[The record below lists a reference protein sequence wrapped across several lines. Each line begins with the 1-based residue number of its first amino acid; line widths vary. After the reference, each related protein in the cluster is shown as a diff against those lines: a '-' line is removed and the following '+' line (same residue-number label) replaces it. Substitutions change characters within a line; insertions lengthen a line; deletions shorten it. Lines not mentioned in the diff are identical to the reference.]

1 MHWTSRSRSECC
13 VRPRLIP
20 TEAGASETL
29 PISALLALAMTGF
42 TAILTETL
50 PAGLLPHIAAG
61 LDVSEPLAGQTVTVY
76 AVGSL
81 LAAIPLTLY
90 TQGWRRKPTLLVAIF
105 GFLIFNCVTA
115 ISTSYALTLVAR
127 FMGGVAAG
135 LGWGIIAGYAR
146 RMVVAPL
153 RGKALAI
160 AMVGTPLALSIG
172 VPLGAMLGTTLG
184 WRMAFWLMSLTT
196 LGLIGWVLWQV
207 PDFPGQPAEQ
217 RLSII
222 RVFRTP
228 GVRTVLVTLFAW
240 ITAHNILYTYIA
252 PIAALSG
259 VQGRLDLVLLGFGL
273 AALVGIWVTGVLIDR
288 ALRPLVLVSLTAF
301 AAVSLAFGLFA
312 AIPEVT
318 IVATI
323 LWGLSFGGAAT
334 QLQTALADA
343 AGEGVDLANAMLTTV
358 WNGAIAA
365 GGIVGGVLLDHLGAK
380 VLAWAVLVPTLFAL
394 VLASRAS
401 RHAFKPGPRAFD

>member
-1 MHWTSRSRSECC
+1 MRSN
-13 VRPRLIP
+13 PIP
-20 TEAGASETL
+20 TDVGASETL

-50 PAGLLPHIAAG
+50 PAGLLPHMAAG
-61 LDVSEPLAGQTVTVY
+61 LDVSESLAGQTVTVY

-90 TQGWRRKPTLLVAIF
+90 TQGWRRKPTLLVAIV

-115 ISTSYALTLVAR
+115 VSTSYALTLVAR

-184 WRMAFWLMSLTT
+184 WRMAFGLMSITT
-196 LGLIGWVLWQV
+196 LILIGWVLWQV

-217 RLSII
+217 RLSIA

-252 PIAALSG
+252 PVAALSG
-259 VQGRLDLVLLGFGL
+259 VQGRLDLVLLGFGV

-288 ALRPLVLVSLTAF
+288 ALRPLVLVSLTVF

-312 AIPEVT
+312 ASPVAT
-318 IVATI
+318 IAATI

-343 AGEGVDLANAMLTTV
+343 AGDGVDLANAMLTTT

-365 GGIVGGVLLDHLGAK
+365 GGMVGGVMLDHLGAGS
-380 VLAWAVLVPTLFAL
+380 LAWAVLAPTLLAL
-394 VLASRAS
+394 VIATRAR

>member
-1 MHWTSRSRSECC
+1 M
-13 VRPRLIP
+13 RPKSIP

-61 LDVSEPLAGQTVTVY
+61 LDVSESLAGQTVTVY

-115 ISTSYALTLVAR
+115 VSTSYALTLVAR

-207 PDFPGQPAEQ
+207 PDFPGQPADQ
-217 RLSII
+217 RLSIA

-228 GVRTVLVTLFAW
+228 GVRTVLITLFAW

-259 VQGRLDLVLLGFGL
+259 VQGRLDLVLFGFGL

-288 ALRPLVLVSLTAF
+288 ALRPLVLVSLTVF

-365 GGIVGGVLLDHLGAK
+365 GGIVGGVLLDHLGAGS
-380 VLAWAVLVPTLFAL
+380 LAWAVLVPTLLAL

>member
-1 MHWTSRSRSECC
+1 M
-13 VRPRLIP
+13 RPNPIP
-20 TEAGASETL
+20 TDVGASETL

-50 PAGLLPHIAAG
+50 PAGLLPHMAAG
-61 LDVSEPLAGQTVTVY
+61 LDVSESLAGQTVTVY

-90 TQGWRRKPTLLVAIF
+90 TQGWRRKPTLLVAIV
-105 GFLIFNCVTA
+105 GFLIFNYVTA
-115 ISTSYALTLVAR
+115 VSTSYALTLVAR

-184 WRMAFWLMSLTT
+184 WRIAFGLMSITT
-196 LGLIGWVLWQV
+196 LVLIGWVLWQV
-207 PDFPGQPAEQ
+207 PDFPGQPAEE
-217 RLSII
+217 RLSIA
-222 RVFRTP
+222 RVFRTR

-252 PIAALSG
+252 PVAALSG
-259 VQGRLDLVLLGFGL
+259 VQGRLDLLLLGFGV

-312 AIPEVT
+312 ASPVVT
-318 IVATI
+318 IAATI

-343 AGEGVDLANAMLTTV
+343 AGDGVDLANAMLTTT

-365 GGIVGGVLLDHLGAK
+365 GGIVGGVMLDHLGADS
-380 VLAWAVLVPTLFAL
+380 LAWAVLVPTLLGL
-394 VLASRAS
+394 VIASRAR
-401 RHAFKPGPRAFD
+401 RHAFRPGPRAFD

>member
-1 MHWTSRSRSECC
+1 M
-13 VRPRLIP
+13 RPNPSP
-20 TEAGASETL
+20 TDVGASETL

-50 PAGLLPHIAAG
+50 PAGLLPHMAAG
-61 LDVSEPLAGQTVTVY
+61 LDVSESLAGQTVTVY

-90 TQGWRRKPTLLVAIF
+90 TQGWRRKPTLLVAIV

-115 ISTSYALTLVAR
+115 VSTSYALTLVAR

-172 VPLGAMLGTTLG
+172 VPLGAMLGSTLG
-184 WRMAFWLMSLTT
+184 WRMAFGLMSITT
-196 LGLIGWVLWQV
+196 VVLIGWVLWQV
-207 PDFPGQPAEQ
+207 PDFPGQPAEE
-217 RLSII
+217 RLSIV

-252 PIAALSG
+252 PVAALSG
-259 VQGRLDLVLLGFGL
+259 VQGRLDLVLLGFGV

-301 AAVSLAFGLFA
+301 AVVSLAFGLFA
-312 AIPEVT
+312 ASPVVT
-318 IVATI
+318 IAATI

-343 AGEGVDLANAMLTTV
+343 AGDGVDLANAMLTTT

-365 GGIVGGVLLDHLGAK
+365 GGIVGGVMLDHLGAGS
-380 VLAWAVLVPTLFAL
+380 LAWAVLVPTLLAL
-394 VLASRAS
+394 VIASRA
-401 RHAFKPGPRAFD
+401 RRYAFRPGPRAFD

>member
-1 MHWTSRSRSECC
+1 
-13 VRPRLIP
+13 VRPNPIP
-20 TEAGASETL
+20 TDAGASETL

-50 PAGLLPHIAAG
+50 PAGLLPHMAAG
-61 LDVSEPLAGQTVTVY
+61 LGVSESLAGQTVTVY

-90 TQGWRRKPTLLVAIF
+90 TQGWRRKPTLLVAIV

-115 ISTSYALTLVAR
+115 VSTCYALTLVAR

-184 WRMAFWLMSLTT
+184 WRMAFGLMSITT
-196 LGLIGWVLWQV
+196 LVLIGWVLWQV
-207 PDFPGQPAEQ
+207 PDFPGQPAEE
-217 RLSII
+217 RLSIA
-222 RVFRTP
+222 RVFRTR

-252 PIAALSG
+252 PVAALSG
-259 VQGRLDLVLLGFGL
+259 VQGRLDLLLLGFGV
-273 AALVGIWVTGVLIDR
+273 AALVGIWVTGVLVDR

-312 AIPEVT
+312 ASPVVT
-318 IVATI
+318 IAATI

-343 AGEGVDLANAMLTTV
+343 AGEGVDLANAMLTTT

-365 GGIVGGVLLDHLGAK
+365 GGIVGGVMLDHLGAGS
-380 VLAWAVLVPTLFAL
+380 LAWAVLAPTLLAL
-394 VLASRAS
+394 GIASRPH
-401 RHAFKPGPRAFD
+401 RHAFKRGPRAFD

>member
-1 MHWTSRSRSECC
+1 M
-13 VRPRLIP
+13 RPNPSL
-20 TEAGASETL
+20 TDAGASETL

-50 PAGLLPHIAAG
+50 PAGLLPHMAAG
-61 LDVSEPLAGQTVTVY
+61 LDVSESLAGQTVTVY

-90 TQGWRRKPTLLVAIF
+90 TQGWRRKPTLLVAIV

-115 ISTSYALTLVAR
+115 VSTSYALTLVAR

-184 WRMAFWLMSLTT
+184 WRMAFGLMSITT
-196 LGLIGWVLWQV
+196 LVLIGWVLWQV

-217 RLSII
+217 RLSIA
-222 RVFRTP
+222 RVFCTP

-252 PIAALSG
+252 PVAALSG
-259 VQGRLDLVLLGFGL
+259 VQGRLDLVLLGFGV

-288 ALRPLVLVSLTAF
+288 ALRPLILVSLTAF

-312 AIPEVT
+312 ANPVVT
-318 IVATI
+318 IAATI

-343 AGEGVDLANAMLTTV
+343 AGDGVDLANAMLTTT
-358 WNGAIAA
+358 WNAAIAA
-365 GGIVGGVLLDHLGAK
+365 GGIVGGVMLDHLGAGS
-380 VLAWAVLVPTLFAL
+380 LAWAVLAPTLLAL
-394 VLASRAS
+394 GIAASAHRL
-401 RHAFKPGPRAFD
+401 AFKPGPRAFD

>member
-1 MHWTSRSRSECC
+1 VSPRPSE
-13 VRPRLIP
+13 
-20 TEAGASETL
+20 ADDGASETL

-50 PAGLLPHIAAG
+50 PAGLLPHMAAG
-61 LDVSEPLAGQTVTVY
+61 LGVSESLAGQTITVY

-90 TQGWRRKPTLLVAIF
+90 TQGWRRKPTLLVAII

-115 ISTSYALTLVAR
+115 VSTSYALTLVAR

-184 WRMAFWLMSLTT
+184 WRMAFGLMAITT
-196 LGLIGWVLWQV
+196 LILIGWVLWRV
-207 PDFPGQPAEQ
+207 PDFAGQPAEQ
-217 RLSII
+217 RLSIA

-240 ITAHNILYTYIA
+240 ITGHNILYTYIA
-252 PIAALSG
+252 PVAALSG
-259 VQGRLDLVLLGFGL
+259 AGQRLDLLLLGFGL

-288 ALRPLVLVSLTAF
+288 ALRPLVLVSLAMF
-301 AAVSLAFGLFA
+301 AVVSLAFALFA
-312 AIPEVT
+312 TVPEMT

-334 QLQTALADA
+334 QLSTALADA

-365 GGIVGGVLLDHLGAK
+365 GGIVGGVILDHAGAGP
-380 VLAWAVLVPTLFAL
+380 LAWAVLAPTLLAL
-394 VLASRAS
+394 ALAAGAR
-401 RHAFKPGPRAFD
+401 RHAFKPGPRAFE

>member
-1 MHWTSRSRSECC
+1 MRSN
-13 VRPRLIP
+13 PIP
-20 TEAGASETL
+20 TDAGASETL

-50 PAGLLPHIAAG
+50 PAGLLPHMAAG
-61 LDVSEPLAGQTVTVY
+61 LDVSESLAGQTVTVY

-105 GFLIFNCVTA
+105 GFLIFNCLTA
-115 ISTSYALTLVAR
+115 VSTSYALTLVAR

-184 WRMAFWLMSLTT
+184 WRMAFALMSITT
-196 LGLIGWVLWQV
+196 LILIGWVLWQV
-207 PDFPGQPAEQ
+207 PDFPGQPTEQ
-217 RLSII
+217 RLSIA

-252 PIAALSG
+252 PVAALSG
-259 VQGRLDLVLLGFGL
+259 VQGRLDLVLLGFGV

-288 ALRPLVLVSLTAF
+288 ALRPLVLVSLTVF

-312 AIPEVT
+312 ASPVVT

-343 AGEGVDLANAMLTTV
+343 AGDGVDLANAMLTTT

-365 GGIVGGVLLDHLGAK
+365 GGIVGGVMLDHLGAGS
-380 VLAWAVLVPTLFAL
+380 LAWAVLAPTLLAL
-394 VLASRAS
+394 VIALRAR
-401 RHAFKPGPRAFD
+401 RHAFKLGPRAFD

>member
-1 MHWTSRSRSECC
+1 
-13 VRPRLIP
+13 VIPRPSQ
-20 TEAGASETL
+20 TDDGASETL

-50 PAGLLPHIAAG
+50 PAGLLPHMAAG
-61 LDVSEPLAGQTVTVY
+61 LDVSESLAGQTITVY

-90 TQGWRRKPTLLVAIF
+90 TQGWRRKPTLLVAIV

-115 ISTSYALTLVAR
+115 VSTSYALTLVAR

-146 RMVVAPL
+146 RMVIAPL

-184 WRMAFWLMSLTT
+184 WRMAFGLMAITT
-196 LGLIGWVLWQV
+196 LILIGWVLWRV
-207 PDFPGQPAEQ
+207 PDFAGQPAEQ
-217 RLSII
+217 RLSIAH
-222 RVFRTP
+222 VFRTP
-228 GVRTVLVTLFAW
+228 GVRPVLVTLFAW
-240 ITAHNILYTYIA
+240 ITGHNILYTYIA
-252 PIAALSG
+252 PVAALSG
-259 VQGRLDLVLLGFGL
+259 VRERLDLLLLGFGI

-288 ALRPLVLVSLTAF
+288 ALRLLVLVSLTTF
-301 AAVSLAFGLFA
+301 AVVSLAFALFA
-312 AIPEVT
+312 TTPAMT
-318 IVATI
+318 IAATL

-334 QLQTALADA
+334 QLSTALADA

-358 WNGAIAA
+358 WNGAIAT
-365 GGIVGGVLLDHLGAK
+365 GGIVGGVILDHAGAGS
-380 VLAWAVLVPTLFAL
+380 LAWAVLGPTLLAL
-394 VLASRAS
+394 ALAAGAR
-401 RHAFKPGPRAFD
+401 RHAFKPGPRAF

>member
-1 MHWTSRSRSECC
+1 MHSRSSQ
-13 VRPRLIP
+13 
-20 TEAGASETL
+20 TSDGARETL

-50 PAGLLPHIAAG
+50 PAGLLPHMAAG
-61 LDVSEPLAGQTVTVY
+61 LAVSEPLAGQTITVY
-76 AVGSL
+76 AVGSV

-115 ISTSYALTLVAR
+115 VSTSYALTLFAR

-146 RMVVAPL
+146 RMVVPQL

-160 AMVGTPLALSIG
+160 AMVGTPIALSIG

-184 WRMAFWLMSLTT
+184 WRAAFWLMSVTT
-196 LGLIGWVLWQV
+196 VTLIGWVLWQV

-217 RLSII
+217 RLSIA
-222 RVFRTP
+222 RVFQMP
-228 GVRTVLVTLFAW
+228 GVRTVLLTLFAW
-240 ITAHNILYTYIA
+240 ITAHNLLYTYIA
-252 PIAALSG
+252 PVAALAG
-259 VQGRLDLVLLGFGL
+259 IQQRLDLLLLGFGL
-273 AALVGIWVTGVLIDR
+273 AALAGIWITGVLIDR
-288 ALRPLVLVSLTAF
+288 ALRPLVLGSLTVF
-301 AAVSLAFGLFA
+301 AAVAVAFGVFA
-312 AIPEVT
+312 AVPETT
-318 IVATI
+318 IVATL

-365 GGIVGGVLLDHLGAK
+365 GGIVGGVILERSGAGS
-380 VLAWAVLVPTLFAL
+380 LAWAVLALTLVAL
-394 VLASRAS
+394 VLAFSADRF
-401 RHAFKPGPRAFD
+401 AFKPGPRAFT

>member
-1 MHWTSRSRSECC
+1 M
-13 VRPRLIP
+13 RPNPIP
-20 TEAGASETL
+20 TDVGASETL

-50 PAGLLPHIAAG
+50 PAGLLPHMAAG
-61 LDVSEPLAGQTVTVY
+61 LDVSESLAGQTVTVY

-81 LAAIPLTLY
+81 FAAIPLTLC

-115 ISTSYALTLVAR
+115 VSTSYALTLVAR

-172 VPLGAMLGTTLG
+172 VPLGAMLGNTLG
-184 WRMAFWLMSLTT
+184 WRMAFGLMSITT
-196 LGLIGWVLWQV
+196 LVLIGWVLWQV
-207 PDFPGQPAEQ
+207 PDFPGQPEEQ
-217 RLSII
+217 RLSIA

-252 PIAALSG
+252 PVAALSG
-259 VQGRLDLVLLGFGL
+259 VQGRLDLLLLGFGV
-273 AALVGIWVTGVLIDR
+273 AALVGIWVTGVLVDR

-312 AIPEVT
+312 ASPIVT

-343 AGEGVDLANAMLTTV
+343 AGDGVDLANAMLTTT

-365 GGIVGGVLLDHLGAK
+365 GGIVGGVMLDHLSAGS
-380 VLAWAVLVPTLFAL
+380 LAWAVLAPTLLAL
-394 VLASRAS
+394 VIASRAR

>member
-1 MHWTSRSRSECC
+1 M
-13 VRPRLIP
+13 RPKSIP

-50 PAGLLPHIAAG
+50 PAGLLPQMAAG
-61 LDVSEPLAGQTVTVY
+61 LDVSESLAGQTITVY

-115 ISTSYALTLVAR
+115 VSTSYALTLVAR

-184 WRMAFWLMSLTT
+184 WRMAFGLMSLTT

-217 RLSII
+217 RLSIM

-252 PIAALSG
+252 PIVALSG

-288 ALRPLVLVSLTAF
+288 ALRPLVLVSLTMF
-301 AAVSLAFGLFA
+301 AVVSLAFGLFA

-318 IVATI
+318 IIATI

-365 GGIVGGVLLDHLGAK
+365 GGIVGGVLLDHLGAGA
-380 VLAWAVLVPTLFAL
+380 LAWAVLAPTLFAL

>member
-1 MHWTSRSRSECC
+1 
-13 VRPRLIP
+13 
-20 TEAGASETL
+20 
-29 PISALLALAMTGF
+29 MTGF

-50 PAGLLPHIAAG
+50 PAGLLPHMAAG
-61 LDVSEPLAGQTVTVY
+61 LDVSESLAGQTVTVY

-90 TQGWRRKPTLLVAIF
+90 TQGWRRKPTLLVAIV

-115 ISTSYALTLVAR
+115 VSTSYALTLVAR

-184 WRMAFWLMSLTT
+184 WRMAFGLMSITT
-196 LGLIGWVLWQV
+196 LILIGWVLWQV

-217 RLSII
+217 RLSIA

-252 PIAALSG
+252 PVAALSG
-259 VQGRLDLVLLGFGL
+259 VQGRLDLVLLGFGV

-288 ALRPLVLVSLTAF
+288 ALRPLVLVSLTVF

-312 AIPEVT
+312 ASPVAT
-318 IVATI
+318 IAATI

-343 AGEGVDLANAMLTTV
+343 AGDGVDLANAMLTTT

-365 GGIVGGVLLDHLGAK
+365 GGMVGGVMLDHLGAGS
-380 VLAWAVLVPTLFAL
+380 LAWAVLAPTLLAL
-394 VLASRAS
+394 VIATRAR

>member
-1 MHWTSRSRSECC
+1 MHSTSSQTSD
-13 VRPRLIP
+13 
-20 TEAGASETL
+20 GARETL

-50 PAGLLPHIAAG
+50 PAGLLPHMAAG
-61 LDVSEPLAGQTVTVY
+61 LAVSEPLAGQTITVY
-76 AVGSL
+76 AVGSV

-115 ISTSYALTLVAR
+115 VSTSYALTLFAR

-146 RMVVAPL
+146 RMVVPQL

-160 AMVGTPLALSIG
+160 AMVGTPIALSIG

-184 WRMAFWLMSLTT
+184 WRAAFWLMSVTT
-196 LGLIGWVLWQV
+196 VTLIGWVLWQV

-217 RLSII
+217 RLSIA
-222 RVFRTP
+222 RVFQMP
-228 GVRTVLVTLFAW
+228 GVRTVLLTLFAW
-240 ITAHNILYTYIA
+240 ITAHNLLYTYIA
-252 PIAALSG
+252 PVAALAG
-259 VQGRLDLVLLGFGL
+259 IQQRLDLLLLGFGL
-273 AALVGIWVTGVLIDR
+273 AALAGIWITGVLIDR
-288 ALRPLVLVSLTAF
+288 ALRPLVLGSLTVF
-301 AAVSLAFGLFA
+301 AAVAVAFGVFA
-312 AIPEVT
+312 AVPETT
-318 IVATI
+318 IVATL

-365 GGIVGGVLLDHLGAK
+365 GGIVGGVILERSGAGS
-380 VLAWAVLVPTLFAL
+380 LAWAVLALTLVAL
-394 VLASRAS
+394 VLAFSADRF
-401 RHAFKPGPRAFD
+401 AFKPGPRAFT

>member
-1 MHWTSRSRSECC
+1 MSPRPSE
-13 VRPRLIP
+13 
-20 TEAGASETL
+20 ADDGASETL

-50 PAGLLPHIAAG
+50 PAGLLPHMAAG
-61 LDVSEPLAGQTVTVY
+61 LGVSESLAGQTITVY

-90 TQGWRRKPTLLVAIF
+90 TQGWRRKPTLLVAII

-115 ISTSYALTLVAR
+115 VSTSYALTLVAR

-184 WRMAFWLMSLTT
+184 WRMAFGLMAITT
-196 LGLIGWVLWQV
+196 LILIGWVLWRV
-207 PDFPGQPAEQ
+207 PDFAGQPAEQ
-217 RLSII
+217 RLSIA

-240 ITAHNILYTYIA
+240 ITGHNILYTYIA
-252 PIAALSG
+252 PVAALSG
-259 VQGRLDLVLLGFGL
+259 AGQRLDLLLLGFGL

-288 ALRPLVLVSLTAF
+288 ALRPLVLVSLAMF
-301 AAVSLAFGLFA
+301 AVVSLAFALFA
-312 AIPEVT
+312 TVPEIT
-318 IVATI
+318 IAATL

-334 QLQTALADA
+334 QLSTALADA

-358 WNGAIAA
+358 WNGAIAT
-365 GGIVGGVLLDHLGAK
+365 GGIVGGVILDHAGAGP
-380 VLAWAVLVPTLFAL
+380 LAWAVLVPTLLAL
-394 VLASRAS
+394 ALAAGAR
-401 RHAFKPGPRAFD
+401 RHAFKPGPRAF

>member
-1 MHWTSRSRSECC
+1 M
-13 VRPRLIP
+13 RPKSIP

-115 ISTSYALTLVAR
+115 LSTSYPLTLVAR

-184 WRMAFWLMSLTT
+184 WRMAFGLMSLTT
-196 LGLIGWVLWQV
+196 LVLIGWVLWQV
-207 PDFPGQPAEQ
+207 PDFPGQPADQ
-217 RLSII
+217 RLSIA

-240 ITAHNILYTYIA
+240 ITAHNVLYTYIA

-259 VQGRLDLVLLGFGL
+259 VQGRLDLLLLGFGL

-288 ALRPLVLVSLTAF
+288 ALRPLVLVSLTVF

-318 IVATI
+318 IVATM

-365 GGIVGGVLLDHLGAK
+365 GGIVGGVLLDHLGAGS
-380 VLAWAVLVPTLFAL
+380 LAWAVLLPTLIAL

>member
-1 MHWTSRSRSECC
+1 MIP
-13 VRPRLIP
+13 RPSQ
-20 TEAGASETL
+20 TDDGASETL

-50 PAGLLPHIAAG
+50 PAGLLPHMAAG
-61 LDVSEPLAGQTVTVY
+61 LDVSESLAGQTITVY

-90 TQGWRRKPTLLVAIF
+90 TQGWRRKPTLLVAIV

-115 ISTSYALTLVAR
+115 VSTSYALTLVAR

-146 RMVVAPL
+146 RMVIAPL

-184 WRMAFWLMSLTT
+184 WRMAFGLMAITT
-196 LGLIGWVLWQV
+196 LILIGWVLWRV
-207 PDFPGQPAEQ
+207 PDFAGQPAEQ
-217 RLSII
+217 RLSIAH
-222 RVFRTP
+222 VFRTP
-228 GVRTVLVTLFAW
+228 GVRPVLVTLFAW
-240 ITAHNILYTYIA
+240 ITGHNILYTYIA
-252 PIAALSG
+252 PVAALSG
-259 VQGRLDLVLLGFGL
+259 VRERLDLLLLGFGL

-288 ALRPLVLVSLTAF
+288 ALRLLVLVSLTTF
-301 AAVSLAFGLFA
+301 AVVSLAFALFA
-312 AIPEVT
+312 TTPAMT
-318 IVATI
+318 IAATL

-334 QLQTALADA
+334 QLSTALADA

-358 WNGAIAA
+358 WNGAIAT
-365 GGIVGGVLLDHLGAK
+365 GGIVGGVILDHAGAGS
-380 VLAWAVLVPTLFAL
+380 LAWAVLGPTLLAL
-394 VLASRAS
+394 ALAAGAR
-401 RHAFKPGPRAFD
+401 RHAFKPGPRAF

>member
-1 MHWTSRSRSECC
+1 M
-13 VRPRLIP
+13 RPKSIP

-50 PAGLLPHIAAG
+50 PAGLLPHMAAG
-61 LDVSEPLAGQTVTVY
+61 LDVSESLAGQTITVY

-115 ISTSYALTLVAR
+115 VSTSYALTLVAR

-196 LGLIGWVLWQV
+196 LGLIGWVVWQV
-207 PDFPGQPAEQ
+207 PDFPGQPTEQ
-217 RLSII
+217 RLSIA

-273 AALVGIWVTGVLIDR
+273 AALVGIWITGVLIDR
-288 ALRPLVLVSLTAF
+288 ALRPLVLVSLTVF

-318 IVATI
+318 IVVTI

-365 GGIVGGVLLDHLGAK
+365 GGIVGGVLLDHLGAGS
-380 VLAWAVLVPTLFAL
+380 LAWAVLAPTLFAL

>member
-1 MHWTSRSRSECC
+1 M
-13 VRPRLIP
+13 RPNPIP
-20 TEAGASETL
+20 TDAGASETL

-50 PAGLLPHIAAG
+50 PAGLLPHMAAG
-61 LDVSEPLAGQTVTVY
+61 LDVSESLAGQTVTVY

-90 TQGWRRKPTLLVAIF
+90 TQGWRRKPTLLVAIV

-115 ISTSYALTLVAR
+115 VSTSYALTLVAR

-184 WRMAFWLMSLTT
+184 WRMAFGLMSITT
-196 LGLIGWVLWQV
+196 LILIGWVLWQV

-217 RLSII
+217 RLSIA

-252 PIAALSG
+252 PVAALSG
-259 VQGRLDLVLLGFGL
+259 VQARLDLLLLGFGV

-301 AAVSLAFGLFA
+301 TAVSLAFGLFA
-312 AIPEVT
+312 ASPVVT
-318 IVATI
+318 IAATI

-343 AGEGVDLANAMLTTV
+343 AGEGVDLANAMLTTT

-365 GGIVGGVLLDHLGAK
+365 GGIVGGVMLDHLGASS
-380 VLAWAVLVPTLFAL
+380 LAWAVLALTLLAL
-394 VLASRAS
+394 VIASRAR

>member
-1 MHWTSRSRSECC
+1 L
-13 VRPRLIP
+13 PIP
-20 TEAGASETL
+20 TDAGASETL

-50 PAGLLPHIAAG
+50 PAGLLPHMAAG
-61 LDVSEPLAGQTVTVY
+61 LAVSESLAGQTVTVY

-90 TQGWRRKPTLLVAIF
+90 TQGWRRKPTLLVAIL

-115 ISTSYALTLVAR
+115 MSTSYVLTLVAR

-184 WRMAFWLMSLTT
+184 WRMAFGLMSITT
-196 LGLIGWVLWQV
+196 LALIGWVLWQV

-217 RLSII
+217 RLSIV

-252 PIAALSG
+252 PVAALSG
-259 VQGRLDLVLLGFGL
+259 VQRRLDLVLLAFGV

-301 AAVSLAFGLFA
+301 ASVSLAFALFA
-312 AIPEVT
+312 SVPAVT

-365 GGIVGGVLLDHLGAK
+365 GGVVGGVMLEHAGAGS
-380 VLAWAVLVPTLFAL
+380 LAWAVLIPTLAAL
-394 VLASRAS
+394 VVAVQAR
-401 RHAFKPGPRAFD
+401 RYAFKPGPRAFA

>member
-1 MHWTSRSRSECC
+1 M
-13 VRPRLIP
+13 RPNPIP
-20 TEAGASETL
+20 TDAGASETL

-50 PAGLLPHIAAG
+50 PAGLLPHMAAG
-61 LDVSEPLAGQTVTVY
+61 LDVSESLAGQTVTVY

-90 TQGWRRKPTLLVAIF
+90 TQGWRRKPTLLVAIV
-105 GFLIFNCVTA
+105 GFLIFNCFTA
-115 ISTSYALTLVAR
+115 VSTSYALTLVAR

-184 WRMAFWLMSLTT
+184 WRMAFGLMSITT
-196 LGLIGWVLWQV
+196 LVLIGWVLWQV

-217 RLSII
+217 RLSIA
-222 RVFRTP
+222 RVFRTR

-252 PIAALSG
+252 PVAALSG
-259 VQGRLDLVLLGFGL
+259 VQGRLDLLLLGFGV
-273 AALVGIWVTGVLIDR
+273 AALVGIWVTGVLVDR
-288 ALRPLVLVSLTAF
+288 ALRPLVLVSLTVF
-301 AAVSLAFGLFA
+301 AAVSLALGLFA
-312 AIPEVT
+312 ASPVVT
-318 IVATI
+318 IAATI

-343 AGEGVDLANAMLTTV
+343 AGEGVDLANAMLTTT

-365 GGIVGGVLLDHLGAK
+365 GGIVGGVMLDHLGAGS
-380 VLAWAVLVPTLFAL
+380 LAWAVLAPTLLAL
-394 VLASRAS
+394 VIASRAH
-401 RHAFKPGPRAFD
+401 RYAFKPGPRAFD

>member
-1 MHWTSRSRSECC
+1 VIPRSGQ
-13 VRPRLIP
+13 
-20 TEAGASETL
+20 TDDGASETL

-50 PAGLLPHIAAG
+50 PAGLLPHMAAG
-61 LDVSEPLAGQTVTVY
+61 LDVSESLAGQTITVY

-90 TQGWRRKPTLLVAIF
+90 TQGWRRKPTLLVAIV

-115 ISTSYALTLVAR
+115 VSTSYALTLVAR

-146 RMVVAPL
+146 RMVAPPL

-184 WRMAFWLMSLTT
+184 WRMAFGLMAITT
-196 LGLIGWVLWQV
+196 LVLIGWVLWRV
-207 PDFPGQPAEQ
+207 PDFAGQPAEQ
-217 RLSII
+217 RLSIAS
-222 RVFRTP
+222 VFRTP
-228 GVRTVLVTLFAW
+228 GVRPVLITLFAW
-240 ITAHNILYTYIA
+240 ITGHNILYTYIA
-252 PIAALSG
+252 PVAALSG
-259 VQGRLDLVLLGFGL
+259 VRQRLDLLLLGFGL

-288 ALRPLVLVSLTAF
+288 ALRPLVLVSLTMF
-301 AAVSLAFGLFA
+301 AVVSLAFALFA
-312 AIPEVT
+312 TTPAMT
-318 IVATI
+318 IAATI

-334 QLQTALADA
+334 QLSTALADA

-358 WNGAIAA
+358 WNGAIAT
-365 GGIVGGVLLDHLGAK
+365 GGIVGGVILDHAGAGP
-380 VLAWAVLVPTLFAL
+380 LAWAVLAPTLLAL
-394 VLASRAS
+394 ALATGAR
-401 RHAFKPGPRAFD
+401 RHAFKPGPRAFE

>member
-1 MHWTSRSRSECC
+1 M
-13 VRPRLIP
+13 IP
-20 TEAGASETL
+20 TPRQTDEGASETL

-50 PAGLLPHIAAG
+50 PAGLLTHMAAG
-61 LDVSEPLAGQTVTVY
+61 LDVSESLAGQTITVY

-90 TQGWRRKPTLLVAIF
+90 TQGWRRKPTLLVAIV

-115 ISTSYALTLVAR
+115 VSTSYPLTLVAR

-146 RMVVAPL
+146 RMVAPPL

-184 WRMAFWLMSLTT
+184 WRMAFGLMAITT
-196 LGLIGWVLWQV
+196 LVLIGWVLWRV
-207 PDFPGQPAEQ
+207 PDFAGQPAEQ
-217 RLSII
+217 RLSIAS
-222 RVFRTP
+222 VFRTP
-228 GVRTVLVTLFAW
+228 GVRPVLITLFAW
-240 ITAHNILYTYIA
+240 ITGHNILYTYIA
-252 PIAALSG
+252 PVAALSG
-259 VQGRLDLVLLGFGL
+259 VRQRLDLLLLGFGL

-288 ALRPLVLVSLTAF
+288 ALRPLVLVSLTMF
-301 AAVSLAFGLFA
+301 AVVSLAFALFA
-312 AIPEVT
+312 TTPAMT
-318 IVATI
+318 IAATI

-334 QLQTALADA
+334 QLSTALADA

-358 WNGAIAA
+358 WNGAIAT
-365 GGIVGGVLLDHLGAK
+365 GGIVGGVILDHAGAGP
-380 VLAWAVLVPTLFAL
+380 LAWAVLVPTLLAL
-394 VLASRAS
+394 ALAVRAR
-401 RHAFKPGPRAFD
+401 RHAFKPGPRAFE